1 MSEAVFPPPPSSNPR
16 LFGHARAEQTW
27 LRAWRAGRLPH
38 AWLLTGPKGVGKA
51 TLAYRLARAYLAGL
65 VAEPAWHDPAAA
77 VFRMVANRA
86 HPDLLILEPRE
97 GKNGPIER
105 KVEDV
110 RDALEGLYRTS
121 AAGRRICLIDDAD
134 TTLNRHGENT
144 LLKVLEEPPLGL
156 VFLLVA
162 QRPGGLL
169 PTIRSR
175 CAALRLA
182 PLPERDMAAALRHL
196 ASPDGE
202 ELGRLAEL
210 GEGSPGRALAL
221 GALDWSG
228 AYAELLRALPAK
240 GDAGRLQAL
249 GAATRLLEAGGFRT
263 ATTVLAVLLR
273 RLVRQGLARP
283 PARELFAGEAA
294 ALEAAAAGA
303 SLDRRLAVWE
313 EFAALAERVEAV
325 NLDPLQA
332 LMRVAIGL
340 GAPPAGP
347 AAARESA

>member
-1 MSEAVFPPPPSSNPR
+1 VSGGSSEPSSNPR
-16 LFGHARAEQTW
+16 LFGHRRAEEIW
-27 LRAWRAGRLPH
+27 LRAWRSNRLPH
-38 AWLLTGPKGVGKA
+38 AWLLTGPRGVGKA
-51 TLAYRLARAYLAGL
+51 TLAYRLARAYLAGFG
-65 VAEPAWHDPAAA
+65 AEPSWHDPAAA

-97 GKNGPIER
+97 TKGGAREQ
-105 KVEDV
+105 KVEEV
-110 RDALEGLYRTS
+110 RDTLEGLYRTS

-144 LLKVLEEPPLGL
+144 LLKVLEEPPPGL

-162 QRPGGLL
+162 QRPAGLL
-169 PTIRSR
+169 PTVRSR

-182 PLPERDMAAALRHL
+182 PLPERDMADALGHL
-196 ASPDGE
+196 AAPDAD
-202 ELGRLAEL
+202 LDRLTEL

-221 GALDWSG
+221 GGLDWSG

>member
-1 MSEAVFPPPPSSNPR
+1 MSEAVLQPPSSNPR
-16 LFGHARAEQTW
+16 LFGHTRAEATW
-27 LRAWRAGRLPH
+27 LRAWHHDRLPH
-38 AWLLTGPKGVGKA
+38 AWLLTGPRGVGKA
-51 TLAYRLARAYLAGL
+51 TLAYRLTRAYLAGRE
-65 VAEPAWHDPAAA
+65 AEPSWHDPATA

-86 HPDLLILEPRE
+86 HPDLLVLEPRE
-97 GKNGPIER
+97 GKGGPREL

-144 LLKVLEEPPLGL
+144 LLKVLEEPPAGL

-182 PLPERDMAAALRHL
+182 PLPEQDMAAALGQL
-196 ASPDGE
+196 AAPDAD
-202 ELGRLAEL
+202 LDRLTEL

-221 GALDWSG
+221 GGLDWSG
-228 AYAELLRALPAK
+228 AYAELLRALPTP
-240 GDAGRLQAL
+240 GDAGRLQSLVAV
-249 GAATRLLEAGGFRT
+249 TRLMEAGGFRG
-263 ATTVLAVLLR
+263 ATTVLAILLR
-273 RLVRQGLARP
+273 RLVRQSAGRP
-283 PARELFAGEAA
+283 PARPLFAGEAA
-294 ALEAAAAGA
+294 ALQAAAAGG

-332 LMRVAIGL
+332 LLRVAAGL
-340 GAPPAGP
+340 GAPAEAGP
-347 AAARESA
+347 ARDFA